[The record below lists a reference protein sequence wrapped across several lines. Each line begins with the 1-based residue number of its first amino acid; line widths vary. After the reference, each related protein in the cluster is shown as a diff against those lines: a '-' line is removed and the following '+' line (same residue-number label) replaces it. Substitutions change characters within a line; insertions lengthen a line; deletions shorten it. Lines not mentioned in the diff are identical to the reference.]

1 MSEKAEAPGAQEAP
15 LPGRFYQGQIRD
27 AFERGGVLDLSR
39 GDPRDWIKSID
50 ELLGVGKLDRA
61 RFALERMREQAP
73 DLQWPQTMLDLL
85 LMMPDGDLQGA
96 RFTDNA
102 KSDLQVV
109 PRDGAR
115 TVIMSFCGH
124 RHQLNMPLWLF
135 QRWMSKLDASVVY
148 LRDFGDMFYVGGVR
162 SCGSFGA
169 TAERLRQV
177 MGELGAHRV
186 VCIGNSSGAFGAM
199 LYGLELGAD
208 HVFGFSGAYNM
219 TSDFNTY
226 LNRNEAAVRL
236 AETHADVR
244 LDLREL
250 YLGSARRPR
259 AELFYGDKCWDDRIH
274 AEHMAGV
281 PGIEL
286 KPVQDYAGHGALP
299 ELIQRRQFDE
309 VLARFVTATP
319 GG

>member
-1 MSEKAEAPGAQEAP
+1 MSEMTKAPGAQEPP
-15 LPGRFYQGQIRD
+15 LPGRFYHTQIRD
-27 AFERGGVLDLSR
+27 AFERGGGLDLSQ

-50 ELLGVGKLDRA
+50 ELLGRGKLDRA

-73 DLQWPQTMLDLL
+73 DLEWPQTILHLL
-85 LMMPDGDLQGA
+85 TLMPDGDVQGA
-96 RFTDNA
+96 RFTDDA

-115 TVIMSFCGH
+115 TVILGFCGH

-148 LRDFGDMFYVGGVR
+148 LRDFADTFYVGGVS
-162 SCGSFGA
+162 SCGSFHA
-169 TAERLRQV
+169 TAERLRQII
-177 MGELGAHRV
+177 GELGAQRV

-219 TSDFNTY
+219 ETDFNTY
-226 LNRNEAAVRL
+226 LNRNEAALRIS
-236 AETHADVR
+236 ETHPDAR

-250 YLGSARRPR
+250 YLGAARGPK

-281 PGIEL
+281 PGVEL
-286 KPVQDYAGHGALP
+286 KPIPGYAGHGALP
-299 ELIQRRQFDE
+299 ELIQRREFDK
-309 VLARFVTATP
+309 VLARFVSASP
-319 GG
+319 DV